1 MDWLCL
7 LISLLYCSAVNGFT
21 SNAEQDTFL
30 KKIHLHELGIQIQH
44 MHGKLYEQCRNLF
57 QTPDSVSSAIIG
69 RRRSLDAALDLKIE
83 LAEKTLAD
91 LIQTLVNCTSSIRPQ
106 MTTLTHTEKSTPA
119 SLTKESTL
127 PTSTTTSTTT
137 PLYTTTNQR
146 KSN

>member
-1 MDWLCL
+1 MGCLCL

-21 SNAEQDTFL
+21 SNADQDTFL
-30 KKIHLHELGIQIQH
+30 KKIHLHELGVQIQH

-91 LIQTLVNCTSSIRPQ
+91 LIQTLVNCTSSTRPQ
-106 MTTLTHTEKSTPA
+106 MTTLAHTEKSVSA
-119 SLTKESTL
+119 SLTKDSTL

-146 KSN
+146 KTN